1 MNLYI
6 PFIHKLIK
14 KEKKQIQLPLYIEKY
29 PKIIERE
36 EKDSTEN
43 IIIIDL
49 F

>member
-6 PFIHKLIK
+6 PFIHKIVK
-14 KEKKQIQLPLYIEKY
+14 KDKKQIQLPLYIEDKF
-29 PKIIERE
+29 IENNKKE
-36 EKDSTEN
+36 EKKEED